1 MLTIAVV
8 GVVEENADAVVVVG
22 VAEMVPVSFSPLHLR

>member
-1 MLTIAVV
+1 MLTTAAV

-22 VAEMVPVSFSPLHLR
+22 VAEMVPVSFSLLHLR